1 MTQYFSDE
9 IADRSEIKLGEV
21 LLDVFLIPSTKT
33 ILLSRT
39 QTSSSIGKPEN
50 SFLQFL
56 KGKSLEASQ
65 CKVFQSDKL
74 QKVKGSNKAIAVT
87 FPQEAALYWKYWLKR
102 GNKIADNLVTASI
115 VESITRRADKAFGI
129 VRGEEEYNKLF
140 NENMNLKAEVID
152 LRNNDQ
158 CWKHI
163 NQELN
168 QQLEDLSLDMANP
181 DILKEENA
189 RLMRILRKYNINP
202 EAPENYI

>member
-1 MTQYFSDE
+1 M
-9 IADRSEIKLGEV
+9 
-21 LLDVFLIPSTKT
+21 
-33 ILLSRT
+33 
-39 QTSSSIGKPEN
+39 
-50 SFLQFL
+50 
-56 KGKSLEASQ
+56 
-65 CKVFQSDKL
+65 
-74 QKVKGSNKAIAVT
+74 
-87 FPQEAALYWKYWLKR
+87 
-102 GNKIADNLVTASI
+102 TASI

-129 VRGEEEYNKLF
+129 VRAEEEYNKLF
-140 NENMNLKAEVID
+140 NENMSLKAEVID

-181 DILKEENA
+181 DILKQENA